1 MCLLG
6 WGGDS
11 GGNNGPDAI
20 LTLAPG
26 EDWQAR
32 VDAAPAGA
40 VFTVKAGVHRLQ
52 TVTPKSDQQFL
63 AEPGAVMSGA
73 KLLDDWVQSGA
84 TWYVDGQTQEFGH
97 DVGVCA
103 PGKACQ
109 YPEDVY
115 RDDVLLHR
123 ELSLAAVGPGDF
135 YFDYAA
141 DRIYVGDD
149 PVGHRLEAA
158 ATEYAFLG
166 SPEGAGT
173 GVVVRGLIIEKYANA
188 AQFGAIGRSNTP
200 AGWVI
205 EGCEIRYNHGAGIR
219 TGNIQVI
226 RSHIHHNGQIGI
238 VGGGGS
244 ETLISDNEI
253 DHNNTVG
260 FAPDWEG
267 GGVKFGGGYFTG
279 IRVQNNQIHHN
290 DGIGL
295 WADGDIDQFVW
306 DGNTVV
312 DNTWDGVKVEISYG
326 GEVTGNV
333 IEENGFANPN
343 DFEGAGILIYSSG
356 GSGLTISGNVLSGNH
371 NGIVL
376 IGAERGN
383 GPLGPLIT
391 KNVSVHDNDL
401 TLEGNQA
408 TGAHYYGVSSGLWT
422 TDHNHFAHNAYQL
435 QSAGATPFLWEGARR
450 SDAEWRAYGNDEHGT
465 FNR

>member
-1 MCLLG
+1 MTGCPDDLRAACRARSAPPGEPAPRWGPRARAPIPAVAAVVCLLG

-52 TVTPKSDQQFL
+52 TVTPKSDLQFL

-158 ATEYAFLG
+158 ATEYA
-166 SPEGAGT
+166 SW
-173 GVVVRGLIIEKYANA
+173 GVRKE
-188 AQFGAIGRSNTP
+188 P
-200 AGWVI
+200 APGW
-205 EGCEIRYNHGAGIR
+205 
-219 TGNIQVI
+219 
-226 RSHIHHNGQIGI
+226 
-238 VGGGGS
+238 
-244 ETLISDNEI
+244 
-253 DHNNTVG
+253 
-260 FAPDWEG
+260 
-267 GGVKFGGGYFTG
+267 
-279 IRVQNNQIHHN
+279 
-290 DGIGL
+290 
-295 WADGDIDQFVW
+295 
-306 DGNTVV
+306 
-312 DNTWDGVKVEISYG
+312 
-326 GEVTGNV
+326 
-333 IEENGFANPN
+333 
-343 DFEGAGILIYSSG
+343 
-356 GSGLTISGNVLSGNH
+356 
-371 NGIVL
+371 
-376 IGAERGN
+376 
-383 GPLGPLIT
+383 
-391 KNVSVHDNDL
+391 
-401 TLEGNQA
+401 
-408 TGAHYYGVSSGLWT
+408 
-422 TDHNHFAHNAYQL
+422 
-435 QSAGATPFLWEGARR
+435 
-450 SDAEWRAYGNDEHGT
+450 
-465 FNR
+465 

>member
-1 MCLLG
+1 VCLLG

-52 TVTPKSDQQFL
+52 TVTPKSDLQFL

-158 ATEYAFLG
+158 ATEYA
-166 SPEGAGT
+166 SW
-173 GVVVRGLIIEKYANA
+173 GVRKE
-188 AQFGAIGRSNTP
+188 P
-200 AGWVI
+200 APGW
-205 EGCEIRYNHGAGIR
+205 
-219 TGNIQVI
+219 
-226 RSHIHHNGQIGI
+226 
-238 VGGGGS
+238 
-244 ETLISDNEI
+244 
-253 DHNNTVG
+253 
-260 FAPDWEG
+260 
-267 GGVKFGGGYFTG
+267 
-279 IRVQNNQIHHN
+279 
-290 DGIGL
+290 
-295 WADGDIDQFVW
+295 
-306 DGNTVV
+306 
-312 DNTWDGVKVEISYG
+312 
-326 GEVTGNV
+326 
-333 IEENGFANPN
+333 
-343 DFEGAGILIYSSG
+343 
-356 GSGLTISGNVLSGNH
+356 
-371 NGIVL
+371 
-376 IGAERGN
+376 
-383 GPLGPLIT
+383 
-391 KNVSVHDNDL
+391 
-401 TLEGNQA
+401 
-408 TGAHYYGVSSGLWT
+408 
-422 TDHNHFAHNAYQL
+422 
-435 QSAGATPFLWEGARR
+435 
-450 SDAEWRAYGNDEHGT
+450 
-465 FNR
+465 